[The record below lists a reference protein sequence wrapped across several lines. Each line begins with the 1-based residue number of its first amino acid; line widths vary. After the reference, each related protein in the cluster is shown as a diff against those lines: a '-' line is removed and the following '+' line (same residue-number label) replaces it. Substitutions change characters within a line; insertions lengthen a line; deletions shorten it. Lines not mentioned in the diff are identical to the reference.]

1 MDTFTLALTNLMQYW
16 NEDYLVLAYIL
27 FTTGFNGLSLNFDN
41 SSLNIWINNLSTAK
55 FNLKSPILLI
65 KLSPNSILSQL
76 KLYKTTKIVFIF
88 WQNFFFNLLQ
98 KFL

>member
-55 FNLKSPILLI
+55 FEAGVAFD
-65 KLSPNSILSQL
+65 NSFFDNYFDFLRQL
-76 KLYKTTKIVFIF
+76 KNGSFLGPVFIHVTGRSK
-88 WQNFFFNLLQ
+88 N
-98 KFL
+98 